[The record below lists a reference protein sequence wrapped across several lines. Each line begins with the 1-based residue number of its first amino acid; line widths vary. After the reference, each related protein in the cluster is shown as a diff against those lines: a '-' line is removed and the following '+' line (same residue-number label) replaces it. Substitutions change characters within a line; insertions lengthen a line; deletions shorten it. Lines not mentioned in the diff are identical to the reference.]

1 MSWLKSL
8 ISPNSELNVRRDVER
23 LFRRAPATEVYTLP
37 QLAEQ
42 LHVRTV
48 STLALALAELT
59 RDQIIDQIF
68 RVESPK
74 NRGGIA
80 DYTKIEDVPDI
91 ILDWRQDT
99 EINVEPR
106 MVRVLFRKHSEA
118 LAHENEGA
126 EAESE

>member
-8 ISPNSELNVRRDVER
+8 ISPNSENNVRRDVER
-23 LFRRAPATEVYTLP
+23 LFRRAAATEVYTLP

-42 LHVRTV
+42 LHVQTV

-99 EINVEPR
+99 EITVEPR

-126 EAESE
+126 EVESE

>member
-8 ISPNSELNVRRDVER
+8 ISPNNENNVRRDVER
-23 LFRRAPATEVYTLP
+23 LFRRATAAEVYTLP

-48 STLALALAELT
+48 GTLALALAELT
-59 RDQIIDQIF
+59 RDHIIDQIF

-80 DYTKIEDVPDI
+80 DYMKIEDVPDTI
-91 ILDWRQDT
+91 RDWRQDA

-118 LAHENEGA
+118 LPHQNTGSEVENE
-126 EAESE
+126 

>member
-8 ISPNSELNVRRDVER
+8 ISPNNENNVRRDVER
-23 LFRRAPATEVYTLP
+23 LFRRATAAEVYTLP

-42 LHVRTV
+42 LHVRTI

-59 RDQIIDQIF
+59 RDHIVDQIF

-80 DYTKIEDVPDI
+80 DYTKIEDVPDTI
-91 ILDWRQDT
+91 RDWRQDA

-106 MVRVLFRKHSEA
+106 MVRVLFRKHSEV
-118 LAHENEGA
+118 LAHQNAGPEAENE
-126 EAESE
+126 

>member
-8 ISPNSELNVRRDVER
+8 ISPNSENSVRRDVER
-23 LFRRAPATEVYTLP
+23 LFHRASAAEVYTLP

-48 STLALALAELT
+48 SSLALALAELT
-59 RDQIIDQIF
+59 RDRIIDQIF

-80 DYTKIEDVPDI
+80 DYLKIEDVPDTI
-91 ILDWRQDT
+91 RDWRQDA

-118 LAHENEGA
+118 SAHQNQGNEVKG
-126 EAESE
+126 E